1 MISYILFDMDNTLYP
16 ESSYLG
22 ETFEAAINSYVSRY
36 LQVSEA
42 EAKQMRHERRGAY
55 GTTLQWLVELHGFTD
70 IDAYMNAV
78 HPTDMAR
85 YLKKNP
91 LLVRIIRALPTGKS
105 ILTNAPLE
113 HALRVLEY
121 LEIADEF
128 EKIFDLRHNNFVGKP
143 DPAVYERILKEIGR
157 SPEETLF
164 IDDVPG
170 YLEPFRAM
178 GGHALLID
186 ELQRHPET
194 AYPVIERI
202 EELPGFL
209 RREYG
214 IEVPEE

>member
-16 ESSYLG
+16 ESSFLG
-22 ETFEAAINSYVSRY
+22 ETFEASINSFVSRY

-42 EAKQMRHERRGAY
+42 EAKQMRHQRGKAY
-55 GTTLQWLVELHGFTD
+55 GTTLQWLVEVHGFTD
-70 IDAYMNAV
+70 IDDYMNAV
-78 HPTDMAR
+78 HPTDMSR

-121 LEIADEF
+121 LEIADQF
-128 EKIFDLRHNNFVGKP
+128 EKIFDLRYNNFVGKP
-143 DPAVYERILKEIGR
+143 DPGVYERILKEIGR
-157 SPEETLF
+157 TPEETLF

-170 YLEPFRAM
+170 YLEPFRSM

-186 ELQRHPET
+186 ELRRHPQS

-202 EELPGFL
+202 EELPDFL